1 MAYKMKGF
9 GGFGNSP
16 AKQGVIWGPKGD
28 ERLMDAFGKETK
40 IEKDKRKKTYRKP
53 GESKYQ
59 ADVRRNKEQSKY
71 LKDLPKANAEM
82 YRIRKIAEDRY
93 NKKKSPSKQKEA
105 DPNKASFLEKEQV
118 GPIEGKKKQVPL
130 QPGEMEGTSITGG
143 SKSEER
149 ADLEDRIE
157 FLTSDIEGGSD
168 RPGQSISDMKDAR
181 AKLQKRLK
189 EMGR

>member
-1 MAYKMKGF
+1 MAYKMNGF

-16 AKQGVIWGPKGD
+16 AKQK
-28 ERLMDAFGKETK
+28 KE
-40 IEKDKRKKTYRKP
+40 
-53 GESKYQ
+53 
-59 ADVRRNKEQSKY
+59 
-71 LKDLPKANAEM
+71 
-82 YRIRKIAEDRY
+82 
-93 NKKKSPSKQKEA
+93 

-168 RPGQSISDMKDAR
+168 RPGQSMSDMKRAR
-181 AKLQKRLK
+181 AKLQARLANIRK
-189 EMGR
+189 ADKK